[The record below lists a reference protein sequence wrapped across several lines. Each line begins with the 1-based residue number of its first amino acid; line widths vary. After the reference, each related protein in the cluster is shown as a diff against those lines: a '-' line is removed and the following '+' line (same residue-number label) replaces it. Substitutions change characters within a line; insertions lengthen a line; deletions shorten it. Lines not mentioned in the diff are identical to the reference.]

1 MTRINAG
8 LQSDWKLCV
17 APMMEWT
24 DRHCRHFHRLLA
36 PHARLYTE
44 MISTGALLHG
54 PRERLLTY
62 SPEQHPV
69 ALQLGGADPASLA
82 ACATLA
88 ADAGFDEVNLNVG
101 CPSDRVQQARIGA
114 CLMLEPE
121 LVAECVAAMRAA
133 VDIPVTVKCRTGV
146 DGDDDYDFLA
156 RFIDTVAGVGCSTFI
171 VHARKAILSGLSPA
185 QNRTIPP
192 LDWTRVSRLKA
203 DFPELTMVVNGGIE
217 TLDVVR
223 AQLQC
228 VDGAMLG
235 RAAYHNPWIL
245 TALNTEL
252 FGTTPP
258 MRRNEALERLFPY
271 VRSELERGTR
281 LHDVARHLHGLFNG
295 LPGARR
301 YRRHLS
307 EHSHRACAGIDVLI
321 EAASF
326 VNEIGI
332 EELSSACSND

>member
-1 MTRINAG
+1 VTRINAG

-44 MISTGALLHG
+44 MVSTGALLHG
-54 PRERLLTY
+54 PRERLLTH
-62 SPEQHPV
+62 SAEQHPV

-82 ACATLA
+82 ACATFA

-114 CLMLEPE
+114 CLMLEPG
-121 LVAECVAAMRAA
+121 LVAECVSAMRAA
-133 VDIPVTVKCRTGV
+133 VGIPITVKCRTGV
-146 DGDDDYDFLA
+146 DAHDDYDFLA
-156 RFIDTVAGVGCSTFI
+156 RFVDTVAGAGCTTFI
-171 VHARKAILSGLSPA
+171 VHARKAILTGLSPA

-203 DFPELTMVVNGGIE
+203 DFPELTLVVNGGIE
-217 TLDVVR
+217 TQDVVH

-228 VDGAMLG
+228 VDGVMLG

-245 TALNTEL
+245 TTLNAEL

-258 MRRNEALERLFPY
+258 IRRGEALDRLLPY
-271 VRSELERGTR
+271 VRSELDRGSR

-307 EHSHRACAGIDVLI
+307 EHSHRAGAGIDVLI

-332 EELSSACSND
+332 EELPSACSNA